1 MSGSTFRLRRGT
13 TLVALAV
20 GGAAVA
26 VATWVGGSPAWA
38 LGMAVAYLV
47 VAALTYL
54 WAGRAGGAAAVL
66 RAEPDERQRGLDRD
80 ATALTGVAMAL
91 AGAIVSI
98 GRSGNPGAYG
108 VMCVVGGSA
117 YAISLAMLRPAL
129 TRGGVARET
138 PISPSP

>member
-1 MSGSTFRLRRGT
+1 MSGRTFRLRRGT
-13 TLVALAV
+13 TSVTLAV

-47 VAALTYL
+47 VAALADL

-91 AGAIVSI
+91 AALARAVVSI

-117 YAISLAMLRPAL
+117 YAVSLAVLR
-129 TRGGVARET
+129 RRR
-138 PISPSP
+138 